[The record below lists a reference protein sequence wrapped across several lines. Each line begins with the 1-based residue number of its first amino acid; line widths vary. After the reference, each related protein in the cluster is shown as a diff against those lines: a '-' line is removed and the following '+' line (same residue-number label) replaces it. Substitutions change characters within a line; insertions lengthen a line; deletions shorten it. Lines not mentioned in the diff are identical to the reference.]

1 MNEPASGAQA
11 ALKKAK
17 QKKLLMYGVGAL
29 AVVFLGMQVVPV
41 AGKDNPPVI
50 ADFEESKEV
59 EDILRRACYDCHSH
73 EVRWPWYASLA
84 PASWLLASDVVEG
97 RKAFNFSDWPEDED
111 DRQFA
116 REQALEQVQDG
127 EMPPW
132 FYTPMHPEANLT
144 AADMAILEKWGAE
157 KEEEEE
163 EPKKADDEGAE
174 KEDEGAEKE
183 DGE

>member
-1 MNEPASGAQA
+1 
-11 ALKKAK
+11 
-17 QKKLLMYGVGAL
+17 
-29 AVVFLGMQVVPV
+29 
-41 AGKDNPPVI
+41 
-50 ADFEESKEV
+50 
-59 EDILRRACYDCHSH
+59 
-73 EVRWPWYASLA
+73 
-84 PASWLLASDVVEG
+84 
-97 RKAFNFSDWPEDED
+97 
-111 DRQFA
+111 
-116 REQALEQVQDG
+116 VQDG

-163 EPKKADDEGAE
+163 SEEPKKADDEGEEEDEGAE